1 MRFEIQ
7 ELNNQFNS
15 IFRNSDD
22 MTSHDDLGPPSGLD
36 NPKTIVKKFDAYRMT
51 SAAGSSATYSDGL
64 QRHDSDVMY

>member
-22 MTSHDDLGPPSGLD
+22 MTSHDDLGSPSGLD
-36 NPKTIVKKFDAYRMT
+36 YPINSV
-51 SAAGSSATYSDGL
+51 
-64 QRHDSDVMY
+64 DSTQDNVDKV

>member
-36 NPKTIVKKFDAYRMT
+36 YPINTRQLEKGMMH
-51 SAAGSSATYSDGL
+51 L
-64 QRHDSDVMY
+64 E